1 MRLQLNILY
10 ARVNSDLS
18 ISHSHK
24 PRLLTNT
31 YLVGWCISGYEISH
45 KCSIGGPLTTF
56 CFYYHWKQLGSNCCL
71 THVQRSQKRHIHVP
85 LLHCIYTLFLP
96 NLMSSVWRGRGGGSP
111 EEQGTGSRIYLTA
124 GSGSRNEKGTHCCL
138 LLHFIQSK
146 TSTQQSFTSLSHPP
160 RCKLKFYQWTNV
172 IFTQA
177 EKQHNMA
184 EIGLLS
190 KLDMW

>member
-96 NLMSSVWRGRGGGSP
+96 HFDVICVEGERGWEPRRTRDRKQDLSDGRKWEQKWKRHSLLFITSFHSVKN
-111 EEQGTGSRIYLTA
+111 QYTA
-124 GSGSRNEKGTHCCL
+124 K
-138 LLHFIQSK
+138 FYFPF
-146 TSTQQSFTSLSHPP
+146 TST
-160 RCKLKFYQWTNV
+160 KV
-172 IFTQA
+172 
-177 EKQHNMA
+177 
-184 EIGLLS
+184 
-190 KLDMW
+190 

>member
-1 MRLQLNILY
+1 MMYFWLWNKPQVFYWRTINNILLL
-10 ARVNSDLS
+10 LS
-18 ISHSHK
+18 LKTIRFHVALHMF
-24 PRLLTNT
+24 RDHRRGTFM
-31 YLVGWCISGYEISH
+31 H
-45 KCSIGGPLTTF
+45 HCSIA
-56 CFYYHWKQLGSNCCL
+56 S
-71 THVQRSQKRHIHVP
+71 
-85 LLHCIYTLFLP
+85 TLFSYHI
-96 NLMSSVWRGRGGGSP
+96 LMSSVWRERGGGSP
-111 EEQGTGSRIYLTA
+111 EEQGTGSRIYLRG

-146 TSTQQSFTSLSHPP
+146 TSTQQSFTSVSHPP
-160 RCKLKFYQWTNV
+160 RCKLKFYQWASV

>member
-56 CFYYHWKQLGSNCCL
+56 CFYYHWKQLGSMLPYTCSEITEEAHSCATAPLHLHSFL
-71 THVQRSQKRHIHVP
+71 TKFDVICVEGERGWEPRRTRDRKQDLSEGRKWEQKWKRHS
-85 LLHCIYTLFLP
+85 LLFITSFHSVKNQYTAKFYFP
-96 NLMSSVWRGRGGGSP
+96 
-111 EEQGTGSRIYLTA
+111 
-124 GSGSRNEKGTHCCL
+124 
-138 LLHFIQSK
+138 F
-146 TSTQQSFTSLSHPP
+146 TST
-160 RCKLKFYQWTNV
+160 KV
-172 IFTQA
+172 
-177 EKQHNMA
+177 
-184 EIGLLS
+184 
-190 KLDMW
+190 

>member
-56 CFYYHWKQLGSNCCL
+56 CFYYHWKQLGSMLPYTCSEITEEAHSCATAPL
-71 THVQRSQKRHIHVP
+71 HLHSYHI
-85 LLHCIYTLFLP
+85 
-96 NLMSSVWRGRGGGSP
+96 LMSSVWRGRGGGSP
-111 EEQGTGSRIYLTA
+111 EEQGTGSRIYLRA